1 MNSLFVAWQ
10 QPTTREWIPV
20 ARLDWDGGE
29 YRFSYTQGA
38 LRAESFEPFGRM
50 KELKAI
56 YRSETLFPFFSNRLI
71 SKSRPE
77 YEDYLTWMN
86 FDASNSAPIFVLGM
100 TGGVRGTDSIEL
112 FPMPSRNAAGTLEI
126 EFFARGL
133 RHFNKTCV
141 NAANSLKQGDRLR
154 LVRDPQNDADA
165 FALFMRTENPIH
177 LLGYVP
183 RFYAKDL
190 GVLLQRFPAE
200 VIVRVQ
206 RVNPDAP
213 LSMRL
218 LCSAS
223 APWPDDFMP
232 FKEDQDFAPV
242 TPELESTR

>member
-1 MNSLFVAWQ
+1 MDSLFVAWQ
-10 QPTTREWIPV
+10 QPSTREWIPV
-20 ARLDWDGGE
+20 ARLDWDGEE

-50 KELKAI
+50 KGLRVSYHSAE
-56 YRSETLFPFFSNRLI
+56 LFPFFLNRLI

-86 FDASNSAPIFVLGM
+86 FNSSNSAPIFMLGM
-100 TGGVRGTDSIEL
+100 TGGLRGTDSIEL
-112 FPMPSRNAAGTLEI
+112 FPMPKRNAAGTLEI
-126 EFFARGL
+126 DFFARGL
-133 RHFNKTCV
+133 RHFNQTCV
-141 NAANSLKQGDRLR
+141 DAANSLVSGDRLL
-154 LVRDPQNDADA
+154 LVKDLQNDVDT

-177 LLGYVP
+177 LVGYVP

-190 GVLLQRFPAE
+190 GKLLQRFPSE
-200 VIVRVQ
+200 VEVRVQ

-223 APWPDDFMP
+223 APWPDDFAP
-232 FKEDQDFAPV
+232 LKDDPDFVSLA
-242 TPELESTR
+242 PELASMG